1 MILDFKEYMK
11 VCYEHLLST
20 QSDQQVYYQ
29 KVDNLELERAKNK
42 IKHVLEEALNNKI
55 ITDEEFNAM
64 DPEDKTTSKFYCNFK
79 IHKQHAPMTAPPPR
93 PIISGSGSIT
103 ENLGV
108 FVENQIREI
117 STQHSTY
124 LLDTPHFL
132 RVVQKI
138 NKGPR
143 LPLNAMLVTSDI
155 IGAYQNIPQEDGID
169 CLFEV
174 LEERKNKEVPSEFI
188 SKLMELIQPCN
199 LFEFNQDL
207 WKQIIGVAMG
217 IHPAP
222 SYANIYL
229 GRRIDE
235 QIRVLGLKYGKDGKS
250 AWLILKHFLD
260 DIFKIFIG
268 TTKEPHELFQD
279 MNKIHPTLKFTLNHT
294 TPQGE
299 AASDRCECKYQES
312 IQFLDTSLSIEDGR
326 IEVDL
331 YKKDTDRNQY
341 LLRESCHPSG
351 VTASIPFSLSLRIIR
366 ICTKNENRDKRL
378 SELKQVLTAK
388 GYPEQLIE

>member
-64 DPEDKTTSKFYCNFK
+64 DPEDKTPSKFYCNFK
-79 IHKQHAPMTAPPPR
+79 IHKQHTPMTAPPPR

-124 LLDTPHFL
+124 LQDTPHFL
-132 RVVQKI
+132 RVVQKK

-143 LPLNAMLVTSDI
+143 LPLKAMLVTSDI

-174 LEERKNKEVPSEFI
+174 LEERKKYPPS
-188 SKLMELIQPCN
+188 L
-199 LFEFNQDL
+199 
-207 WKQIIGVAMG
+207 
-217 IHPAP
+217 
-222 SYANIYL
+222 
-229 GRRIDE
+229 
-235 QIRVLGLKYGKDGKS
+235 
-250 AWLILKHFLD
+250 
-260 DIFKIFIG
+260 
-268 TTKEPHELFQD
+268 
-279 MNKIHPTLKFTLNHT
+279 
-294 TPQGE
+294 
-299 AASDRCECKYQES
+299 YQS
-312 IQFLDTSLSIEDGR
+312 
-326 IEVDL
+326 
-331 YKKDTDRNQY
+331 
-341 LLRESCHPSG
+341 
-351 VTASIPFSLSLRIIR
+351 
-366 ICTKNENRDKRL
+366 
-378 SELKQVLTAK
+378 
-388 GYPEQLIE
+388 